1 MVFYDSSWGRLKNKK
16 IQNGKSEQL
25 FLPYSYR
32 GFVNVKSKGKIIKR
46 IPTQKSKDS
55 KYAGP
60 LLYSSSNFKDFVL
73 GRKNNSKEEIN
84 ISSQEEMKKTVTKL
98 MNENKY
104 NKVLQ
109 DASDN
114 RLDGYLIEIKDYPG
128 IEEKIYT
135 SVDFLNMEAKSCRH
149 FIFEILA
156 SFNFDAK
163 YFPAGAYAAE
173 NFWYSREN
181 RKLVLTTILIP
192 LMEGRDKNGKLHQLK
207 FYLKRSKTGK
217 LLLIFQGRAVWKK
230 YMNLTTISVN
240 NKKVTMIGGIYE
252 LAHDLKSNLQT
263 SPIVGAIKTSGK
275 IITTAVKGSP
285 FGLFLVA
292 AADTLEWILNDNP
305 DKKLSELFGQIIID
319 FSKALVAGLAAVIV
333 GVAAVIL
340 GGSALVVIAAGA
352 IAMLAASFYLEKAD
366 AAGLGTSG
374 VPWAQI
380 SKDQTE
386 AIWETIRQKIIKI
399 SVENTSKISNENQE
413 FKFEPII

>member
-156 SFNFDAK
+156 SFNF
-163 YFPAGAYAAE
+163 G
-173 NFWYSREN
+173 
-181 RKLVLTTILIP
+181 
-192 LMEGRDKNGKLHQLK
+192 
-207 FYLKRSKTGK
+207 
-217 LLLIFQGRAVWKK
+217 
-230 YMNLTTISVN
+230 
-240 NKKVTMIGGIYE
+240 
-252 LAHDLKSNLQT
+252 
-263 SPIVGAIKTSGK
+263 
-275 IITTAVKGSP
+275 
-285 FGLFLVA
+285 
-292 AADTLEWILNDNP
+292 
-305 DKKLSELFGQIIID
+305 
-319 FSKALVAGLAAVIV
+319 
-333 GVAAVIL
+333 
-340 GGSALVVIAAGA
+340 
-352 IAMLAASFYLEKAD
+352 
-366 AAGLGTSG
+366 
-374 VPWAQI
+374 
-380 SKDQTE
+380 
-386 AIWETIRQKIIKI
+386 
-399 SVENTSKISNENQE
+399 
-413 FKFEPII
+413 